1 MLYQNIARN
10 VCLSSIFLPMSSS
23 FVSRD
28 LVVMKLIKER
38 CKLADAQSVRDQ
50 KDEFINRWDL
60 KGKHKPSSHEKLIR
74 SLFPPRKLWCG
85 IGKERRNLDTSSR
98 VTIR

>member
-60 KGKHKPSSHEKLIR
+60 KGKHLPMRNSFVLCFLQESYGVVLEKNGEI
-74 SLFPPRKLWCG
+74 WIQVQEICCA
-85 IGKERRNLDTSSR
+85 
-98 VTIR
+98 